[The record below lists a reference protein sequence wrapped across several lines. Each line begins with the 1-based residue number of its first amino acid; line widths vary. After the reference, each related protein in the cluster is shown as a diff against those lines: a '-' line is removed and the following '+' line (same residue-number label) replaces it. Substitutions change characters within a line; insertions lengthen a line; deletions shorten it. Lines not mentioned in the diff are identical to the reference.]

1 VVAFGR
7 QAQQAF
13 LEGHVEAFHFFGGVF
28 PLLRYDNLRAV
39 VKQVLGGRRREESHR
54 FVARRSHY
62 LFESQFTLAGRA
74 GAHEKGGVESEVGRF
89 PRRHPVPVPA
99 VGSLSEHRPERR
111 SRP

>member
-39 VKQVLGGRRREESHR
+39 VKQGLGGRRREESHR

-62 LFESQFTLAGRA
+62 LFESQFTLAGQGGRPREGRRRVRGGALPPPPPGA
-74 GAHEKGGVESEVGRF
+74 GARGWLAVRA
-89 PRRHPVPVPA
+89 PA
-99 VGSLSEHRPERR
+99 
-111 SRP
+111 